1 MLLITTLFNQNS
13 HISILG
19 KYMTFNDR
27 LTMKIIKKLLLSPW
41 TALVTLVLVLGIK
54 IAEPVFV
61 ESTRLNYFDQLIT
74 SREATV
80 NKNIYTVN
88 IDEAALDKYG
98 QWPLPRGEYAKIVED
113 LYRRGAGLVVLNI
126 IMPDSDRSKQDAV
139 LARAMEKFPVV
150 LGSVPSERTKNTPR
164 TPGSAVINSEFQDQ
178 IVQYPG
184 LIANV
189 PLLENA
195 AAGVGIV
202 NTLPEIDGVNRRLP
216 LIVSVNEKIYA
227 SMSIEVLRVA
237 AGDNTVQ
244 VKLSPIGVEKMRIP
258 KFGPITTD
266 ELGRI
271 WVDTTQKSKSTG
283 LTELP
288 ANFDGAIV
296 IVGTSA
302 AGLGNPVPTAQGA
315 MWPQDYQAAAIGTM
329 INGVNI
335 QRPDYADGLEII
347 AIASAGILLLILTR
361 WVYVGLASVV
371 VLTVGGYF
379 ASRWAFVNYLFL
391 FDATAFIGST
401 VLVALHA
408 YGVKFVSEF
417 LQKQAIKKQ
426 FAGYCSKE
434 VVEMLQK
441 DPDLIKRGVRK
452 DVSVM
457 FSDLRGFTPI
467 GEHYGDDVAGLG
479 KYMNGYMDAI
489 SKPIM
494 DNKGMVIKYVGDA
507 SMHIHGAP
515 IEDTN
520 HARTIVAV
528 GLQML
533 DAVDAYTKEMEAQ
546 GLPPAAMGWGCNT
559 GIGFIGEMGSTD
571 RHSYDIL
578 GDMVST
584 AARLEARCKAYG
596 VLCIIGAETYNRT
609 KDDFFYLMID
619 NLQPKGKSVADLIYT
634 ALRPNGDDWSKDLV
648 RYNEMQL
655 LYKSKKFDEAA
666 AMCSKMKGTFGGQMD
681 KYYKIWI
688 ERCDF
693 MKQQDLGDN
702 WQGEFIAH
710 EK

>member
-1 MLLITTLFNQNS
+1 MMK
-13 HISILG
+13 
-19 KYMTFNDR
+19 KY
-27 LTMKIIKKLLLSPW
+27 LLSPW
-41 TALVTLVLVLGIK
+41 TALITLALILSIR
-54 IAEPVFV
+54 IADPVFV
-61 ESTRLNYFDQLIT
+61 ESVRLRYFDTLIT
-74 SREATV
+74 
-80 NKNIYTVN
+80 NKIPTENNIVTVN
-88 IDEAALDKYG
+88 IDENALDKYG
-98 QWPLPRGEYAKIVED
+98 QWPFNRDIYAKLIED
-113 LYRRGAGLVVLNI
+113 LYRRNAGLVVFNVLMTEKDRQGGDGSMAATLN
-126 IMPDSDRSKQDAV
+126 
-139 LARAMEKFPVV
+139 EFPVV
-150 LGSVPSERTKNTPR
+150 IPNMPADRMKNTPKQ
-164 TPGSAVINSEFQDQ
+164 PGTAVIGAEFSEM
-178 IVQYPG
+178 IISYPG
-184 LIANV
+184 IIANI
-189 PLLENA
+189 PDIERR

-202 NTLPEIDGVNRRLP
+202 NTLPEVDGVNRRMP
-216 LIVSVNEKIYA
+216 LVIAVDGRVYPSLAMEA
-227 SMSIEVLRVA
+227 LRVA
-237 AGDNTVQ
+237 AGDSTTQ
-244 VKLSPIGVEKMRIP
+244 IKLFEGGVEKMRIP
-258 KFGPITTD
+258 QFGPISTD
-266 ELGRI
+266 NLGRVWI
-271 WVDTTQKSKSTG
+271 DWSQRSQSVSM
-283 LTELP
+283 TELP
-288 ANFDGAIV
+288 KDFNSAVV
-296 IVGTSA
+296 IVGVAA
-302 AGLGNPVPTAQGA
+302 AGLGNPVPTAVGSV
-315 MWPQDYQAAAIGTM
+315 WPHEVQAAVLGTM
-329 INGVNI
+329 FNNVVI
-335 QRPDYADGLEII
+335 QRPDYADGVEILTI
-347 AIASAGILLLILTR
+347 AIAGILLLFLTR
-361 WVYVGLASVV
+361 YVYAGLITTVA
-371 VLTVGGYF
+371 LVGGMVVGSF
-379 ASRWAFVNYLFL
+379 IVFDSFLWL
-391 FDATAFIGST
+391 FDATAPG
-401 VLVALHA
+401 VGLLLVALHA

-489 SKPIM
+489 SRPIM

-515 IEDTN
+515 IEDPN

-609 KDDFFYLMID
+609 KDDFFYLCID

-634 ALRPNGDDWSKDLV
+634 ALRPNGADWSKDLL
-648 RYNEMQL
+648 RYNTMQSR
-655 LYKSKKFDEAA
+655 YKAKKFDEAA
-666 AMCSKMKGTFGGQMD
+666 AMCKELTGTFGGQMD

-688 ERCDF
+688 ERCEF
-693 MKQQDLGDN
+693 MKQQDLPDN
-702 WQGEFIAH
+702 WNGEFIAH